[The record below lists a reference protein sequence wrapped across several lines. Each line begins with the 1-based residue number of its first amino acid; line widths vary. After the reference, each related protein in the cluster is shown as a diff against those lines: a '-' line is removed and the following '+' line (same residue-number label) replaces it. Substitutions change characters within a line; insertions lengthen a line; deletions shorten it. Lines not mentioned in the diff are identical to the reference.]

1 MTTKWGGLWPPH
13 LRFHPGKICSDQG
26 SSGFACAL
34 RQPIAVPTDS
44 TAPLNALISWKSP
57 CSGRPY
63 TQTSTASHPSR
74 SNGVALLLW
83 RTPSWKKNFFKFGFG
98 CHSCRTISLGT
109 ESNLGHYASGA
120 KNKKIG
126 RVRPI
131 DFLCL
136 QIGYSDTTGGH

>member
-1 MTTKWGGLWPPH
+1 MTTKWGGLWPPQ
-13 LRFHPGKICSDQG
+13 LRFHPRKICSDQG

-34 RQPIAVPTDS
+34 RQPIAVPPDT

-57 CSGRPY
+57 CSERSY

-74 SNGVALLLW
+74 SNGLALLLW
-83 RTPSWKKNFFKFGFG
+83 RTPSWLE
-98 CHSCRTISLGT
+98 ISSNSVLDGILAALYLGT
-109 ESNLGHYASGA
+109 ESNLGHYASVA

-126 RVRPI
+126 RFRPI

-136 QIGYSDTTGGH
+136 QIGYSDPAGGH